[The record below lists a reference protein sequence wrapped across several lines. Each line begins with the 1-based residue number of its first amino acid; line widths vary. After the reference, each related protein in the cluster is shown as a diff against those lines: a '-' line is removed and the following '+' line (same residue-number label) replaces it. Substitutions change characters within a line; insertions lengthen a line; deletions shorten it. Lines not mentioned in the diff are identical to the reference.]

1 MTVTHPTVTVS
12 ADFTTNLAT
21 GTAYHEQVLVSAP
34 YAYHRLKETSG
45 TFADASGNGKTGTG
59 AGSITYNQTT
69 TPVVGDSTARNV
81 NFTTDT
87 TRIDLVGAT
96 PSGNLLT
103 LEAFVYVTSLAAKR
117 VIFENDG
124 STLTKTLLDVVINTD
139 GSISARAT
147 DGAATVSS
155 AAGQF
160 VINTWYHVVVVFDG
174 TLQEIRFYRNGV
186 VLSTGT
192 WRNSRSATPSL
203 AKLQLTW
210 RWGTDSSAS
219 QGSIHRLAEPAIYL
233 RGLTT
238 TEIADHYGALAVT
251 PFAGYSWT
259 DITQWVL
266 WGSGLRRTFGRA
278 SELED
283 VVPFQTEF
291 TLRNDDRRFEPE
303 YATVTT
309 SAVANPGFEVNTA
322 NWTVQAAT
330 LTRVTSQFHSGVASG
345 QVVTTNTDEGVFTSA
360 TGLTPGRFYELIYW
374 IKGTATESVYTY
386 IQAPDVVVNA
396 TYLTLDGTWQ
406 KFTVG
411 FTTNDATAT
420 IFIHS
425 ASGAQTLFL
434 DDVQLWTTFYP
445 YLVPG
450 RPVRVQMVQ
459 DAVTYD
465 WAHGFI
471 EDWPQEWDAAG
482 KMCRVPIRASCF
494 LARLG
499 EEDIG
504 ARDFT
509 QQTPKARLEVLLN
522 AAGQPTSMR
531 DLDTGVSTI
540 MALAADTNTVGTH
553 AKAVA
558 RTDRGLFFFDGRGY
572 ATYHAA
578 DHRTTDAR
586 STTSQGTLGD
596 ESGEIPYSRPAF
608 HAPKDRIR
616 NEITLRRPGGVDQ
629 VTNNQASRQ
638 AFGKRSYN
646 DELLLTTDA
655 LVATRAAELLS
666 ANKDQHLRVRAI
678 TFNPAKA
685 PGFWSHAL
693 GVQLSDRY
701 LWQFRPAQGDSR
713 SRSVFV
719 EGVTD
724 DYTMKVYTSTWFL
737 STA

>member
-1 MTVTHPTVTVS
+1 MTATHPTVTVS

-69 TPVVGDSTARNV
+69 TPVTGDSTARNV

-87 TRIDLVGAT
+87 TEFDFAGAT

-103 LEAFVYVTSLAAKR
+103 LEAFIYVTSLASKR
-117 VIFENDG
+117 VVFENDG
-124 STLTKTLLDVVINTD
+124 STLTKTFLDVVINTD
-139 GSISARAT
+139 GSLSARAT
-147 DGAATVSS
+147 DGSATVSS

-160 VINTWYHVVVVFDG
+160 VINTWYHLVVVFDG
-174 TLQEIRFYRNGV
+174 TLQEIRFYRNGA
-186 VLSTGT
+186 VLSTNV

-203 AKLQLTW
+203 AKLNLTW
-210 RWGTDSSAS
+210 RWGTDNSTS
-219 QGSIHRLAEPAIYL
+219 QGSIHRLAEPAVYL
-233 RGLTT
+233 RGLSA
-238 TEIADHYGALAVT
+238 TEIADHYGALAVL

-266 WGSGLRRTFGRA
+266 WGNGLRRTFGRA

-303 YATVTT
+303 YASTTT
-309 SAVANPGFEVNTA
+309 SAVPNPGFEVNTA
-322 NWTVQAAT
+322 NWTSSAT

-345 QVVTTNTDEGVFTSA
+345 QVVTTANDQGISAVA
-360 TGLTPGRFYELIYW
+360 TGLTQGRFYELRYW
-374 IKGTATESVYTY
+374 VKGTIGENVYTY
-386 IQAPDVVVNA
+386 CVAPDLVIPVTIV
-396 TYLTLDGTWQ
+396 TLDGTWQ
-406 KFTVG
+406 QFSAG
-411 FTTNDATAT
+411 FTANATSAT
-420 IFIHS
+420 FVILS
-425 ASGAQTLFL
+425 STGAQTFFV
-434 DDVQLWTTFYP
+434 DDAQLWTTSYA

-465 WAHGFI
+465 WAFGFI

-494 LARLG
+494 LARLA

-509 QQTPKARLEVLLN
+509 EQTPKARLEVLLN

-531 DLDTGVSTI
+531 DLDTGTSTI

-572 ATYHAA
+572 ATFH
-578 DHRTTDAR
+578 DQTHRGTDAR

-629 VTNNQASRQ
+629 VVNNQASRQ
-638 AFGKRSYN
+638 AYGKRSYN

-655 LVATRAAELLS
+655 LVASRAAALLL
-666 ANKDQHLRVRAI
+666 ANKDPHNRVRAI
-678 TFNPAKA
+678 TFNPAKS

-701 LWQFRPAQGDSR
+701 LWQFRPAQGTSK

-737 STA
+737 STV